1 MNIHDTYLH
10 IERLT
15 LKASQT
21 KDARIA
27 EKAIVLAQELAASQ
41 TADEWHCFAAL
52 VTALKLR
59 SKYGLDF
66 TTALLDIS
74 ARLEKSSLD
83 PARKKARRKNLAAI
97 AQKHIDDP
105 SVAAWLKDQDLTF
118 TATDLAPLLNESR

>member
-52 VTALKLR
+52 VIALKLR

-74 ARLEKSSLD
+74 ARREKSSLD
-83 PARKKARRKNLAAI
+83 PARKAKRKNLAAI

-118 TATDLAPLLNESR
+118 TATDLVPLHNESR